1 VKQHINM
8 PCFKCLDKISI
19 IIPTFNEI
27 KHGYI
32 NKILDELCN
41 IKGIEI
47 IIVDGGST
55 DGTSQLAKSRADRY
69 FLIKNS
75 NRAQRMNYG
84 FSMSKADLIV
94 FHHPRS
100 FISKSAIDELK
111 KFNAATGQDF
121 WGGFTHRFDKN
132 SLGLKFTSWYSNYI
146 RRKISGIIYL
156 DHCIFV
162 TRNLIIK
169 TRGFPKREIFE
180 DTVFSNKL
188 CRFIK
193 PVLLKNYS
201 ITSSVRFKQNG
212 FIVQALLNL
221 VMKACFLCKM
231 PDTKMNKIYEKGLN
245 LNKRTALKTI
255 L

>member
-1 VKQHINM
+1 MK
-8 PCFKCLDKISI
+8 KDISI

-27 KHGYI
+27 KHGYL
-32 NKILDELCN
+32 NKTLDELCN

-55 DGTSQLAKSRADRY
+55 DGTSQLAKSKLDRY

-84 FSMSKADLIV
+84 FAMSKADLIV

-111 KFNAATGQDF
+111 KFNTTTKQEF

-132 SLGLKFTSWYSNYI
+132 SLGLKFTSWYSNHI

-156 DHCIFV
+156 DHCIFA

-169 TRGFPKREIFE
+169 TRGFPNKEIFE
-180 DTVFSNKL
+180 DTIFSNKL
-188 CRFIK
+188 YKFIK

-201 ITSSVRFKQNG
+201 ITSSVRFKQNS
-212 FIVQALLNL
+212 FLVQAILNL
-221 VMKACFLCKM
+221 VIKACFLCKM
-231 PDTKMNKIYEKGLN
+231 SDVKMNTIYEKGLN
-245 LNKRTALKTI
+245 LNKRTAVKTI
-255 L
+255 I

>member
-1 VKQHINM
+1 MKNE
-8 PCFKCLDKISI
+8 ISI

-47 IIVDGGST
+47 IIIDGGST
-55 DGTSQLAKSRADRY
+55 DGTCQLVKSRADGY
-69 FLIKNS
+69 FSIKNS

-84 FSMSKADLIV
+84 FAMSKADLII

-111 KFNAATGQDF
+111 SFNANTGQEF
-121 WGGFTHRFDKN
+121 WGGFTHRFDKD
-132 SLGLKFTSWYSNYI
+132 SLWLKFTSWYSNHI

-156 DHCIFV
+156 DHCIFS
-162 TRNLIIK
+162 TRNLIKK
-169 TRGFPKREIFE
+169 TGGFPQRDIFE
-180 DTVFSNKL
+180 DTVFSNRLYKS
-188 CRFIK
+188 IK

-201 ITSSVRFKQNG
+201 ITSSIRFKQNG
-212 FIVQALLNL
+212 FFVQAILNL
-221 VMKACFLCKM
+221 VMKACFLCRLSDM
-231 PDTKMNKIYEKGLN
+231 KMNIIYEKGLN
-245 LNKRTALKTI
+245 LNKKINIKTI

>member
-1 VKQHINM
+1 MKNEIA
-8 PCFKCLDKISI
+8 I

-55 DGTSQLAKSRADRY
+55 DGTCQLAKSRADRY
-69 FLIKNS
+69 FLIQSS

-84 FSMSKADLIV
+84 FAMSKADLII

-100 FISKSAIDELK
+100 FISKSALDELK
-111 KFNAATGQDF
+111 GFYANAGQEF
-121 WGGFTHRFDKN
+121 WGGFTHRFDKS
-132 SLGLKFTSWYSNYI
+132 SLGLKFTSWYSNHI
-146 RRKISGIIYL
+146 RRTISGIIYL
-156 DHCIFV
+156 DHCIFA

-169 TRGFPKREIFE
+169 TRGFPDRAIFE

-188 CRFIK
+188 CKFSR
-193 PVLLKNYS
+193 PVLLKNDS

-212 FIVQALLNL
+212 FLVQAILNL
-221 VMKACFLCKM
+221 VMKACFLCGLS
-231 PDTKMNKIYEKGLN
+231 DDRMNGIYEKGLN
-245 LNKRTALKTI
+245 LNRKITIKTI
-255 L
+255 I

>member
-1 VKQHINM
+1 MESI
-8 PCFKCLDKISI
+8 ISI

-32 NKILDELCN
+32 ENILDELSN
-41 IKGIEI
+41 IKDIEI

-55 DGTSQLAKSRADRY
+55 DGTCQLAKPRADRY
-69 FLIKNS
+69 FSIKNC
-75 NRAQRMNYG
+75 NRAQQMNYG
-84 FSMSKADLIV
+84 FAESKADLVV

-100 FISKSAIDELK
+100 FISKGAIDGLK
-111 KFNAATGQDF
+111 KFNAAIKQEF

-132 SLGLKFTSWYSNYI
+132 SLGLQFTSWYSNHI
-146 RRKISGIIYL
+146 RRKIFGIIYL
-156 DHCIFV
+156 DHCIFA

-169 TRGFPKREIFE
+169 TGGFPQREIFE
-180 DTVFSNKL
+180 DTVFSNRL

-212 FIVQALLNL
+212 FFVQAILNL
-221 VMKACFLCKM
+221 VMKVCFLCKVS
-231 PDTKMNKIYEKGLN
+231 DNRMNAIYEKGLN
-245 LNKRTALKTI
+245 LNKTVTTKTRI
-255 L
+255 

>member
-1 VKQHINM
+1 MK
-8 PCFKCLDKISI
+8 KDISI
-19 IIPTFNEI
+19 IIPTLNEI
-27 KHGYI
+27 KHGYL
-32 NKILDELCN
+32 NKTLDELCN
-41 IKGIEI
+41 VKGIEI
-47 IIVDGGST
+47 IMIDGGST
-55 DGTSQLAKSRADRY
+55 DGTIQLAQSKADRY

-111 KFNAATGQDF
+111 KFNAIAGKDF
-121 WGGFTHRFDKN
+121 WGGFTHKFDRD
-132 SLGLKFTSWYSNYI
+132 SLGLKFTSWYSNHI

-156 DHCIFV
+156 DHCIFA

-169 TRGFPKREIFE
+169 TRGFPNKEIFE
-180 DTVFSNKL
+180 DTVLSNKL

-212 FIVQALLNL
+212 FFVQAILNL
-221 VMKACFLCKM
+221 VMKACFLCRM
-231 PDTKMNKIYEKGLN
+231 SDVKMNKIYEKGLN
-245 LNKRTALKTI
+245 LNKRTAVKTTI
-255 L
+255 

>member
-1 VKQHINM
+1 MK
-8 PCFKCLDKISI
+8 KEISI

-84 FSMSKADLIV
+84 FAMSKADLIV
-94 FHHPRS
+94 FHHPRN

-111 KFNAATGQDF
+111 KFNTATDQEF
-121 WGGFTHRFDKN
+121 WGGFTHRFDRY
-132 SLGLKFTSWYSNYI
+132 SLGLKFTSWYSNHI

-156 DHCIFV
+156 DHCIFA
-162 TRNLIIK
+162 TRDLIKK
-169 TRGFPKREIFE
+169 TRGFPQREIFE
-180 DTVFSNKL
+180 DTVFSWRLHKFSRPL
-188 CRFIK
+188 
-193 PVLLKNYS
+193 LLKNNS
-201 ITSSVRFKQNG
+201 ITSCVRFEENG
-212 FIVQALLNL
+212 FLIQGIMNQI
-221 VMKACFLCKM
+221 MKIFFLCGM
-231 PDTKMNKIYEKGLN
+231 SDIRMNAIYEKGLN
-245 LNKRTALKTI
+245 LNKR
-255 L
+255 

>member
-1 VKQHINM
+1 MK
-8 PCFKCLDKISI
+8 KDISI

-27 KHGYI
+27 KHGYL

-41 IKGIEI
+41 VKGIEI

-75 NRAQRMNYG
+75 NRALRMNYG
-84 FSMSKADLIV
+84 FAMSKADLIV

-111 KFNAATGQDF
+111 KFNTTTKQEF

-132 SLGLKFTSWYSNYI
+132 SLGLKFTSWYSNHI

-156 DHCIFV
+156 DHCIFA
-162 TRNLIIK
+162 TRNLIK
-169 TRGFPKREIFE
+169 KNRGFPKREIFE

-193 PVLLKNYS
+193 PVLLKSYAT
-201 ITSSVRFKQNG
+201 TSSVRFQQNG
-212 FIVQALLNL
+212 FIMQAILNL
-221 VMKACFLCKM
+221 VMKTCFLCRM
-231 PDTKMNKIYEKGLN
+231 SDVKMNKIYEKGLN
-245 LNKRTALKTI
+245 LNKRTAGKTI

>member
-1 VKQHINM
+1 MEK
-8 PCFKCLDKISI
+8 KISI

-84 FSMSKADLIV
+84 FAMSKADLVI

-100 FISKSAIDELK
+100 FISNSAIDELK
-111 KFNAATGQDF
+111 KFNAAANQDF

-132 SLGLKFTSWYSNYI
+132 SLGLEFTSWYSNHI

-156 DHCIFV
+156 DHCIFA
-162 TRNLIIK
+162 TRDLIKK
-169 TRGFPKREIFE
+169 TRGFPNREIFE

-188 CRFIK
+188 CQFIK

-201 ITSSVRFKQNG
+201 ITSNTRFKQNG
-212 FIVQALLNL
+212 FFIQAILNL
-221 VMKACFLCKM
+221 VMKACFLCRVS
-231 PDTKMNKIYEKGLN
+231 DLKMNMIYEKGLN
-245 LNKRTALKTI
+245 LNKRTAVKTTT
-255 L
+255 